1 MNQET
6 AWKLLDKYFED
17 NPTAL
22 INHHIESYNDFMDKG
37 IHQIFRE
44 KNPIRFI
51 KQQDPDTKEYKYQ
64 MNIYLGGKTGDKIY
78 FGKPIIFDENN
89 EHYMYPNEARLRN
102 FTYGISIHYD
112 VDVEIIIVNSDGVPV
127 TTQLSLDKIYLGRFP
142 IMLRSKLCIL
152 NGFDRNVRFTMGECK
167 NDLGGY
173 FIIDGKEKTIISQ
186 EKFADNM
193 LYIKDKVNEIYSHSA
208 EIRSVS
214 EDASKPIRTFSI
226 RIVAPTEKYSN
237 NQIVV
242 NIPNVRKPIPLF
254 IVMRAL
260 GVISDKD
267 IINCCLLNMEKNKQ
281 FIDLFIPSIHDAG
294 TIFTQEIAI
303 KYIGTF
309 TKGKSREHVME
320 ILMNYLLPNI
330 GELNFRNKATFI
342 GYMVLELLKVFIG
355 INKPTDRDSF
365 KYKRVEVPGSLLY
378 DLFRE
383 YYTLQQRN
391 IFLKIDKEFY
401 YKEGIYQENF
411 ESLIRN
417 NYTDFFSTRIV
428 EEGFK
433 KAFKGNWGSETHT
446 KRLGV
451 VQDVNRLSFNSYL
464 SIMRKINLPLD
475 SSAKVVGPR
484 LLHSS
489 QWGIVDPVDTPDGG
503 NIGLHKHM
511 SILSKI
517 TKNCSSYGITKWI
530 QLNTSIELLN
540 ECSFSYLGDKTKI
553 FVNGSWIGVVIDP
566 LDTYN
571 KLIFSRRNAI
581 IPIYTSISWNIKLQ
595 TINIF
600 TDSGR
605 MCHPVYYINN
615 GIPSI
620 INEKILEFINSN
632 KFTWNDLISGFNKKI
647 EQFNV
652 NDCATY
658 INYKDLYPSVSSE
671 EFSKL
676 SAVIEYIDT
685 AEEESA
691 LICIDKNDLGKKP
704 YTHMEI
710 HPSLILGVMGNQ
722 IVFPENNPLP
732 RDLFS
737 CGQSKQAVSLY
748 HTNYN
753 SRFDKTSLV
762 LTYGQIPLI
771 KSRYLK
777 YINNEEQP
785 YGINVIVAIACYGGY
800 NVEDSILF
808 NKASI
813 DRGLFRNT
821 YYNTYEARE
830 DSSKVG
836 NSQID
841 SRFVN
846 IEKTNV
852 IGLKPGY
859 DYSDLDEDGLIKTN
873 TMIDEKKVMIGKVLT
888 NISNPDVSLD
898 ASVFPKKGQMGFVDK
913 TYITEGEEGFRLAK
927 IRVRDERIPA
937 IGDKFCSRCG
947 QKGTIGLVID
957 ERNMPFTEDGIRPDI
972 IINPHALPSR
982 MTIGQLLETVM
993 GKASAEYGTFAEC
1006 TAFNNTGSKYS
1017 AFGKLLSNAGFNS
1030 SANEILYNGETGEQ
1044 MRMNIFIGPTY
1055 YMRLKHIVKDKINY
1069 RAKGPRTVLTRQ
1081 TVQGRANDGGL
1092 RVGEQERDAIV
1103 AHGLAYFLKE
1113 SMLVRGDEYVMAVCN
1128 LTGMIAIYNSSLN
1141 LFISPFA
1148 DGPVKFVG
1156 EIADSQKI
1164 DKITKYGRNFSLVRI
1179 PYAFKLL
1186 IQELATLN
1194 INMRIITDQNID
1206 QLSSMNPSNKIADL
1220 DDIDQE
1226 AIIKSQSIATKK
1238 PSTKKPTAKQEPTI
1252 SLSVEETQEKSDKSL
1267 GKTIAENIVDVE
1279 KLEKDAEEED
1289 LDELELLDALEK
1301 VSSPKLTIGE
1311 SASFKPD
1318 QLEDDGMPDINT
1330 VPLIGTKSVSKN
1342 PQTKKET
1349 EPQSES
1355 QPDLEMSKSPEQE
1368 KIVTTAIDDPETPDD
1383 LEAENLQLLTDI
1395 IEKGE
1400 EEEENK
1406 EKTVDIK

>member
-1 MNQET
+1 MNQEN
-6 AWKLLDKYFED
+6 AWKLLDKYFEE
-17 NPTAL
+17 NSTAL
-22 INHHIESYNDFMDKG
+22 INHHIESYNDFINNG
-37 IHQIFRE
+37 INQIFRE
-44 KNPIRFI
+44 KNPIKI
-51 KQQDPDTKEYKYQ
+51 VKQQDPETRDYKYEA
-64 MNIYLGGKTGDKIY
+64 NLFLGGKNGDKIY

-102 FTYGISIHYD
+102 FTYGVSIHYD
-112 VDVEIIIVNSDGVPV
+112 VDVEIIIKDSEGTSK
-127 TTQLSLDKIYLGRFP
+127 TTNLLLEKIYLGRFP
-142 IMLRSKLCIL
+142 IMLRSNLCIL
-152 NGFDRNVRFTMGECK
+152 HGFDRNVRYTMGECK

-193 LYIKDKVNEIYSHSA
+193 LYIKDKVNDIYSHSA

-226 RIVAPTEKYSN
+226 RIVAPTDKYTN

-260 GVISDKD
+260 GIISDKD
-267 IINCCLLNMEKNKQ
+267 IINCCLLNMEKNKR
-281 FIDLFIPSIHDAG
+281 FIDLFISSIHDAG
-294 TIFTQEIAI
+294 SIFTQDIAI

-309 TKGKSREHVME
+309 TKGKSKEHVME

-330 GELNFRNKATFI
+330 GELNFRDKACFI
-342 GYMVLELLKVFIG
+342 GYMVFELLKVYIG
-355 INKPTDRDSF
+355 QDKPTDRDSF

-378 DLFRE
+378 DLFKE
-383 YYTLQQRN
+383 YFTLQQRN
-391 IFLKIDKEFY
+391 IFLKIDKEYY

-411 ESLIRN
+411 ESLIKN

-446 KRLGV
+446 KRMGV
-451 VQDVNRLSFNSYL
+451 VQDVNRLSFNSYI

-511 SILSKI
+511 SILAKI
-517 TKNCSSYGITKWI
+517 TKNCSGYGMIKWL
-530 QLNTSIELLN
+530 QVNTSLELLI
-540 ECSFSYLGDKTKI
+540 ECEFSYLADKTKI
-553 FVNGSWIGVVIDP
+553 FVNGTWIGIVTDP
-566 LDTYN
+566 INTYN
-571 KLIFSRRNAI
+571 KLIISRRNAI
-581 IPIYTSISWNIKLQ
+581 IPIYTSIAWNIKALS
-595 TINIF
+595 INIY

-605 MCHPVYYINN
+605 MCHPVYYIDNN
-615 GIPSI
+615 NISI
-620 INEKILEFINSN
+620 NNPKIVSLINSN
-632 KFTWNDLISGFNKKI
+632 NFTWDELISGFNKKN
-647 EQFNV
+647 ESFNINNCV
-652 NDCATY
+652 TY
-658 INYKDLYPSVSSE
+658 FDYKELYPSITSE
-671 EFSKL
+671 DFNNLK
-676 SAVIEYIDT
+676 AVIEYIDT
-685 AEEESA
+685 SEEESA
-691 LICIDKNDLGKKP
+691 LICVNSKDIGKKP

-748 HTNYN
+748 HSNYN
-753 SRFDKTSLV
+753 SRFDKTALI
-762 LTYGQIPLI
+762 LNYGQIPLV

-836 NSQID
+836 NSQVD
-841 SRFVN
+841 SRFAN
-846 IEKTNV
+846 IESSNV
-852 IGLKPGY
+852 TGLKPGY
-859 DYSDLDEDGLIKTN
+859 DYADLDDDGLIKPN
-873 TMIDEKKVMIGKVLT
+873 TKIDEKKVMIGKVLT
-888 NISNPDVSLD
+888 NISNPEVSLD
-898 ASVFPKKGQMGFVDK
+898 ASVFPKKGQLGFIDK
-913 TYITEGEEGFRLAK
+913 TYITEGDEGYRLAK

-947 QKGTIGLVID
+947 QKGTIGLVI
-957 ERNMPFTEDGIRPDI
+957 EEKNMPFTEDGIRPDI
-972 IINPHALPSR
+972 IINPHAIPSR

-993 GKASAEYGTFAEC
+993 GKAGCEYGTFADC
-1006 TAFNNTGSKYS
+1006 TAFNNTGSKYK
-1017 AFGKLLSNAGFNS
+1017 AFGKILSNSGFSS

-1044 MRMNIFIGPTY
+1044 LRMDIFIGPTY

-1069 RAKGPRTVLTRQ
+1069 RAKGPRTVITRQ

-1103 AHGLAYFLKE
+1103 AHGLSYFLKE
-1113 SMLVRGDEYVMAVCN
+1113 SMLVRGDEFYMGICN
-1128 LTGMIAIYNSSLN
+1128 ITGMIAIYNSSLN

-1156 EIADSQKI
+1156 ELEDNKKI
-1164 DKITKYGRNFSLVRI
+1164 EKITRFGRDFSIVRV

-1186 IQELATLN
+1186 IQELSTLN
-1194 INMRIITDQNID
+1194 INMRIITDKNVDKLSTMNALSID
-1206 QLSSMNPSNKIADL
+1206 NL
-1220 DDIDQE
+1220 DDFDKEQ
-1226 AIIKSQSIATKK
+1226 IIKSQSIKK
-1238 PSTKKPTAKQEPTI
+1238 DTILPEI
-1252 SLSVEETQEKSDKSL
+1252 SLEEMQ
-1267 GKTIAENIVDVE
+1267 
-1279 KLEKDAEEED
+1279 D
-1289 LDELELLDALEK
+1289 LQDDALEK
-1301 VSSPKLTIGE
+1301 TITKNIIDLDKNREVEKELDSETELLAELDKLENPLVTTSETTTIKTDE
-1311 SASFKPD
+1311 V
-1318 QLEDDGMPDINT
+1318 PDINT
-1330 VPLIGTKSVSKN
+1330 VPLIGLSKTRNTNDTTKPLDTESETIV
-1342 PQTKKET
+1342 QT
-1349 EPQSES
+1349 P
-1355 QPDLEMSKSPEQE
+1355 
-1368 KIVTTAIDDPETPDD
+1368 IDDPLTPDE
-1383 LEAENLQLLTDI
+1383 LEKENLELLTDI
-1395 IEKGE
+1395 IDTDRE
-1400 EEEENK
+1400 ESK
-1406 EKTVDIK
+1406 KPQEKTIDIK